1 MRQFD
6 HKLVWHIEPAMLS
19 AEGLACTPM
28 FNHLGPYM
36 PASNNW
42 KPFQKE
48 VHLTFTYKA
57 YIGYTLLLS
66 VG

>member
-1 MRQFD
+1 
-6 HKLVWHIEPAMLS
+6 
-19 AEGLACTPM
+19 M

-42 KPFQKE
+42 ILSE
-48 VHLTFTYKA
+48 RGALDIHLQA

-66 VG
+66 VE